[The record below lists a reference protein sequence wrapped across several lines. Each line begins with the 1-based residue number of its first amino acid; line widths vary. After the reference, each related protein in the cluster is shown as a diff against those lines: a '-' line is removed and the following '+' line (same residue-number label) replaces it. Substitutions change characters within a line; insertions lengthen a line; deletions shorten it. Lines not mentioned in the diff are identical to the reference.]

1 MWGRLRRYLG
11 SFSALLLLLLALG
24 PVDRAWTA
32 VLVQDEASVRV
43 RAEEAA
49 AIAWAGHA
57 EQAGALLAGLGRAE
71 PAVFVR
77 VCLALDANDLE
88 RVLNLPGLHRLRPD
102 ETGFIRALAS
112 RRAALPGEDWVT
124 AFQEAWREVGP
135 IDAAAGTPV
144 RGWTERIAVQE
155 SASPHKPSDPFWAVA
170 TKMQPTT
177 AEVVS
182 VRPLATSSVRKL
194 ILVGLLGR
202 GGRGPAARIRRE
214 LIDELAAAEPDDMTY
229 VLMRLLDGS
238 TGNQPLSDDD
248 FPALEEA
255 VGRPR
260 FGVSLASLYEAYRS
274 DLEAAADPDPVSH
287 AFTAAI
293 VAFPEAPGT
302 LWLRAKATQ
311 EAGLPVAG
319 ERLAAVLQRVGRE
332 LAVQTSLLAR
342 LIGEQTLVRA
352 ALLRGD
358 LAGAKAARAELATT
372 LALHREGK
380 VREEYLSGWPV
391 PGLLHELTDRMGR
404 DEIALFRDLVQLPV
418 RADSLPAS
426 R

>member
-1 MWGRLRRYLG
+1 MSSG
-11 SFSALLLLLLALG
+11 S
-24 PVDRAWTA
+24 
-32 VLVQDEASVRV
+32 
-43 RAEEAA
+43 AA
-49 AIAWAGHA
+49 ASSSMSS
-57 EQAGALLAGLGRAE
+57 
-71 PAVFVR
+71 
-77 VCLALDANDLE
+77 
-88 RVLNLPGLHRLRPD
+88 LR
-102 ETGFIRALAS
+102 IRAAGPRPPRPRSPTRISLRTLEVARGRTETTSAVVGCIFVATAQNGSLGLWGEALSCTAIRSVHPRTGVPAAAS
-112 RRAALPGEDWVT
+112 IGPTSRHASWNAVTQSSPGSADWVT